1 MRDETVWGPLGFQ
14 AGEIEEERERPLLFR
29 VPVVEDER
37 RGDGACP
44 RDLVWGYSRGQM
56 RPRPVSSSFGI
67 IAEGG

>member
-29 VPVVEDER
+29 VPVIEDER

-44 RDLVWGYSRGQM
+44 RDLVWGYSRG
-56 RPRPVSSSFGI
+56 
-67 IAEGG
+67 